1 MNKKIGG
8 IVMIQ
13 NLGKKIRMKRL
24 LEEGT
29 GTCLIFAID
38 HGLTSP
44 KYLSELDRTEEIT
57 GEAIKGG
64 AHVIMLNMGFAQKVP
79 DVFRPTTSLALLIN
93 SSAPRS
99 PEAPIV
105 TPISTVESALRLGAD
120 AVVVFSALQGKNDT
134 DMISFLAKVGDDC
147 DRLGMP
153 FIAEAEYPTTYESL
167 TDLSAQYGVDYLF
180 YNTRVCAELGADI
193 IKINWTGDQKSW
205 EKAVKAAHV
214 PVVLAGGSKLSDAE
228 LLKRYELA
236 IAGGAIGCSVG
247 RNIFQHK
254 SPLAITRALS
264 RVIKEKWT
272 AERALEELEDYD
284 K

>member
-1 MNKKIGG
+1 
-8 IVMIQ
+8 MIK
-13 NLGKKIRMKRL
+13 NLGKRIRMKRL
-24 LEEGT
+24 IEEKT
-29 GTCLIFAID
+29 GTCFIFAID
-38 HGLTSP
+38 HGTTSP
-44 KYLSELDRTEEIT
+44 KYFPELDRTEQIT
-57 GEAIKGG
+57 SESINGG
-64 AHVIMLNMGFAQKVP
+64 AHVIMLNMGFAQKVVN
-79 DVFRPTTSLALLIN
+79 VFKPSTSLSLLIN
-93 SSAPRS
+93 TSAPRS
-99 PEAPIV
+99 PESPIV

-134 DMISFLAKVGDDC
+134 AMISFLAKVGDDC

-167 TDLSAQYGVDYLF
+167 GDLSKQYGVDYLF

-205 EKAVKAAHV
+205 ENIVKAAYV
-214 PVVLAGGSKLSDAE
+214 PVVLAGGSKLADFE

-254 SPLAITRALS
+254 SPFAMTRALS
-264 RVIKEKWT
+264 RVIKEKWS
-272 AERALEELEDYD
+272 AEKAFEELKDFIKEN
-284 K
+284 KL

>member
-1 MNKKIGG
+1 
-8 IVMIQ
+8 MIQ

-24 LEEGT
+24 LEEGS

-38 HGLTSP
+38 HGTTSP
-44 KYLSELDRTEEIT
+44 TYFPELNRTEEIT

-79 DVFRPTTSLALLIN
+79 DVFKPSTSLALLIN
-93 SSAPRS
+93 TSAPRS
-99 PEAPIV
+99 TETPIV

-120 AVVVFSALQGKNDT
+120 AVVVFSALQGSNDT
-134 DMISFLAKVGDDC
+134 DMLSFLAEVGDDC

-153 FIAEAEYPTTYESL
+153 FIAEAEYPTTYEAL
-167 TDLSAQYGVDYLF
+167 GDLSNKYGVDYLF

-193 IKINWTGDQKSW
+193 IKINWTGDQRSW
-205 EKAVKAAHV
+205 EQVVKAAYV
-214 PVVLAGGSKLSDAE
+214 PVVLAGGSKLNDAE

-236 IAGGAIGCSVG
+236 IAGGAIGCSIG

-254 SPLAITRALS
+254 SPFAITRALS

-272 AERALEELEDYD
+272 AERALEELESYINEN
-284 K
+284 KL